1 MQDANVT
8 LTGMSFANII
18 IPITMIII
26 AIAPTFNPNY
36 AFGNF
41 VIYDSMIARRNGRE
55 RDEEKVVCVC
65 VCVCVCVRAR
75 ACVCVYVDCMCVRA
89 CGMTHRRIKLFF
101 KLYI

>member
-55 RDEEKVVCVC
+55 RDEEKVLCVC
-65 VCVCVCVRAR
+65 VCVCVCV
-75 ACVCVYVDCMCVRA
+75 YVGCMCVRA
-89 CGMTHRRIKLFF
+89 CGMTHRSIKLFF
-101 KLYI
+101 ELYI